1 MISDKPR
8 THLTELACLWC
19 RMRCRLGRYA
29 RIFGKLRRK
38 YPTSRTE
45 WRSEVNSNCRYRFV
59 NGSDDSIRLSFANIE
74 TKLQSALRVALAK
87 EKMFA
92 A

>member
-1 MISDKPR
+1 MSLKR
-8 THLTELACLWC
+8 H
-19 RMRCRLGRYA
+19 
-29 RIFGKLRRK
+29 FHN
-38 YPTSRTE
+38 
-45 WRSEVNSNCRYRFV
+45 SEVNSNCRCRFV

>member
-1 MISDKPR
+1 MLPESFSFRKI
-8 THLTELACLWC
+8 
-19 RMRCRLGRYA
+19 
-29 RIFGKLRRK
+29 RIFEDCLA
-38 YPTSRTE
+38 E
-45 WRSEVNSNCRYRFV
+45 RSEFELPVPVCERFRRQHQV
-59 NGSDDSIRLSFANIE
+59 KLCDIE

>member
-1 MISDKPR
+1 VPAQK
-8 THLTELACLWC
+8 LTDCMVE
-19 RMRCRLGRYA
+19 
-29 RIFGKLRRK
+29 
-38 YPTSRTE
+38 
-45 WRSEVNSNCRYRFV
+45 RSEFELPVPVCERF
-59 NGSDDSIRLSFANIE
+59 IRQHQVKLCDIE

>member
-1 MISDKPR
+1 MVETTI
-8 THLTELACLWC
+8 LALK
-19 RMRCRLGRYA
+19 RPLQTVGLG
-29 RIFGKLRRK
+29 
-38 YPTSRTE
+38 PSHQ
-45 WRSEVNSNCRYRFV
+45 YRFV